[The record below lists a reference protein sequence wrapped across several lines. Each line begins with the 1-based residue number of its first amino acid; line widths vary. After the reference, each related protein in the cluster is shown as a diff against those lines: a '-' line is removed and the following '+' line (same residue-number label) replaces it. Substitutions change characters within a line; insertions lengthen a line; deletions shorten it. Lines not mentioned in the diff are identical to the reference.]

1 MDCLELC
8 VSNRRLSDRRQVVAV
23 AEIAQI
29 VQKALHLLWRRRYK
43 LRFARAVV
51 AASDPILSIP
61 DDSSVGLQPRAK
73 YQAPVDFADVIE
85 IDFLCGANVVDSP
98 RHGVDIAQDF
108 FGGEIARLFA
118 KLTRDFRM

>member
-43 LRFARAVV
+43 LRFPRAVV
-51 AASDPILSIP
+51 AASHPILSIP
-61 DDSSVGLQPRAK
+61 DDSPLGVQPRPK
-73 YQAPVDFADVIE
+73 YQAPGDFPDCTRIGFSV
-85 IDFLCGANVVDSP
+85 GPNVAASP
-98 RHGVDIAQDF
+98 
-108 FGGEIARLFA
+108 LPS
-118 KLTRDFRM
+118 

>member
-43 LRFARAVV
+43 LRLARAVV

-61 DDSSVGLQPRAK
+61 DDSSVGLQPPAK
-73 YQAPVDFADVIE
+73 YQAPGDFADGIE

-98 RHGVDIAQDF
+98 GHGVDIARDF
-108 FGGEIARLFA
+108 FAGEIGGLFA
-118 KLTRDFRM
+118 KLPRNFRM

>member
-43 LRFARAVV
+43 LRFAPAVV

-73 YQAPVDFADVIE
+73 YQGPVEFADVIQ
-85 IDFLCGANVVDSP
+85 IDFPCGAHVGDNP
-98 RHGVDIAQDF
+98 RPSLDI
-108 FGGEIARLFA
+108 
-118 KLTRDFRM
+118 

>member
-43 LRFARAVV
+43 FRFARAVV

-85 IDFLCGANVVDSP
+85 IDFLCGANGVDSP
-98 RHGVDIAQDF
+98 PHSGDSAQDF
-108 FGGEIARLFA
+108 FRGASAPLFA
-118 KLTRDFRM
+118 Q